1 MTELKINIPD
11 DLEKKMKEHPEIN
24 WTSIARKA
32 IEKYLKNLDLHE
44 EPITNKELEELTEH
58 SLREF
63 LEREPDIYTDQD
75 LVKRC
80 Q

>member
-24 WTSIARKA
+24 WTSIASKT

-44 EPITNKELEELTEH
+44 EPNTNKELEELAEH
-58 SLREF
+58 SLKEF
-63 LEREPDIYTDQD
+63 LENELDIYTDQD
-75 LVKRC
+75 LIKRY
-80 Q
+80 

>member
-24 WTSIARKA
+24 WTSIASKA
-32 IEKYLKNLDLHE
+32 IENYLKNLDLHE
-44 EPITNKELEELTEH
+44 EPITNKELEELAEH
-58 SLREF
+58 SLEEF
-63 LEREPDIYTDQD
+63 LESEPDIYTDQD
-75 LVKRC
+75 LVKRY